1 MPKEQ
6 KSKTIDDL
14 RHNEYYGTQKIFDSL
29 YAQSKSGQKFNN
41 LMDLILSDNNILLAY
56 RNIKAN
62 QGSLTP
68 GTDGLTMKDIAELE
82 PDEVINM
89 VRFITCGSQ
98 HGYRPRPVRRK
109 EIPKPNGK
117 LRPLGIPCIWDR
129 LIQQCIKQVLEPI
142 CEAKFSNN
150 SYGFRPIRSVENAIA
165 RTYRMINMSNLYH
178 VIEFDIKGF
187 FDNVDHKK
195 LIKQIWALGIQDK
208 KLIWI
213 IKRILKAPIKL
224 ENGNIIYPEKGTPQG
239 GIISPLLANI
249 VLNELDRWI
258 ESQWEDNPITNNYS
272 KKKFTNGTMDRG
284 KAYRAMRNTNLKE
297 MWIVRY
303 ADDFRIFCR
312 NKNDAEKVLIATTN
326 WLKERLKL
334 EVSSEKTRIID
345 VRNGYMEFLGFK
357 IKARWNNQKKKYVVN
372 SHISDK
378 ALEDKTHKLVE
389 QTKKFCSNPG
399 LDEEIKEVTLYNSMV
414 LGIQNY
420 YRIATNVASDL
431 NHVQQLTYHIMY
443 NRLNTQTGNR
453 LVKHGRELTE
463 IEKKRYGK
471 SKSLRFIKGSN
482 EPIYPIYYV
491 QFKNPMAFNRKACM
505 YTPEGREIV
514 HDNVTYNL
522 KLLYQIRNMRPFGY
536 SIEMYDNRISM
547 YSAQRG
553 KCYVLEK
560 EFENINEIHCHHKLP
575 RNLGG
580 TDEYNNLVL
589 VHEDVHKL
597 IHTSNQETMFY
608 YLERLNLNAGQLR
621 KLNYL
626 RFRAKQPIIKEY
638 NFEEHIVELEETD
651 NYLDI

>member
-1 MPKEQ
+1 M
-6 KSKTIDDL
+6 
-14 RHNEYYGTQKIFDSL
+14 N
-29 YAQSKSGQKFNN
+29 
-41 LMDLILSDNNILLAY
+41 Y
-56 RNIKAN
+56 RNA
-62 QGSLTP
+62 
-68 GTDGLTMKDIAELE
+68 
-82 PDEVINM
+82 
-89 VRFITCGSQ
+89 
-98 HGYRPRPVRRK
+98 
-109 EIPKPNGK
+109 
-117 LRPLGIPCIWDR
+117 
-129 LIQQCIKQVLEPI
+129 
-142 CEAKFSNN
+142 
-150 SYGFRPIRSVENAIA
+150 
-165 RTYRMINMSNLYH
+165 
-178 VIEFDIKGF
+178 
-187 FDNVDHKK
+187 
-195 LIKQIWALGIQDK
+195 
-208 KLIWI
+208 
-213 IKRILKAPIKL
+213 
-224 ENGNIIYPEKGTPQG
+224 
-239 GIISPLLANI
+239 PLLANI

-272 KKKFTNGTMDRG
+272 GKKFTNGTMDRG

-482 EPIYPIYYV
+482 EPIYPIYYI

-522 KLLYQIRNMRPFGY
+522 KLLYQIRNTRPFGY

-608 YLERLNLNAGQLR
+608 YLERLKLNAGQLR